1 MVDVPTST
9 AQRRHTARPRIPG
22 GISGW
27 IIRRTRLASLAGNGL
42 ALVLAVAISSG
53 LGLLY
58 WMVAARLLSPAEA
71 GIGATLVAT
80 MTALSHAA
88 QLNLR
93 NIAHRFLP
101 ASGRDAPRLIWQLYA
116 LAGVVALVL
125 GVGFVLG
132 AGRWAEDLAFVSR
145 SPLVASVFIAAL
157 VVWTLYSMQ
166 EAILTGLRLSGL
178 VPVQTLTYALAKI
191 LLVMALILWISPTGL
206 AVLAAWVIPAALLG
220 LMVREMT
227 RHELRQGEVW
237 QAAPTEVIDRGHFFR
252 FFGWDYAGSLAT
264 SIVHAVVPLLVISIS
279 GAAASAHYQIAWSIA
294 YSLYLVGRQLGAA
307 LQAEAALCPER
318 RQSIY
323 ASTFAYALA
332 LVVPASL
339 ALLVFAPW
347 VMFLF
352 GEAYVEQGSHVL
364 RIFALA
370 AVPLTLVTVGLAVA
384 RAEKAYPLLALVQV
398 LTLITTIGLGAAWLQ
413 QFGVGGMAWAWL
425 AAHSIALAF
434 MVLYALRR
442 TGVSGLPAFCIA
454 FIDACIEAIRMAASQ
469 LRDLRGRRLFTG
481 RPTIEQ
487 GLSGAAVQR
496 VTRDG
501 RPVVEKQALT
511 PRGIAALEAE
521 SDALQRLR
529 TDVGVEAPGDVLPQW
544 LAFDV
549 EKDGASRKIKARL
562 AMSAMP
568 GKRVQPAS
576 TRAGSVWQA
585 ASEAVAVLRK
595 LQGAAH
601 LAGVTHEEPACRV
614 QEAMG
619 ELRERFSVRP
629 STTAG
634 RCLAAMERDLEALFR
649 DHPAETGLGH
659 GDFCL
664 DNVLFDPDTGEVT
677 GIVDWGQLRLDDPVW
692 LDPLFMI
699 LVTRSNVTQRQ
710 FGVVV
715 ADLLRRP
722 ALTGVEAAM
731 LDDERLVS
739 NARLLRAAILLAWVH
754 HIVSN
759 TGKSEGYKARS
770 YWSLVNFNLVVRAYD
785 HVR

>member
-1 MVDVPTST
+1 MVDAPTT
-9 AQRRHTARPRIPG
+9 AAPRHDLAPVKVSG
-22 GISGW
+22 GIAGW
-27 IIRRTRLASLAGNGL
+27 ILRRTRLASLAGNGL
-42 ALVLAVAISSG
+42 ALVLAVGISSV

-80 MTALSHAA
+80 MMGLSHAA

-101 ASGRDAPRLIWQLYA
+101 ASGRDAPRLIRRLYA
-116 LAGVVALVL
+116 LAGVVAIVL
-125 GVGFVLG
+125 GLGFVFG
-132 AGRWAEDLAFVSR
+132 AGHWAEDLAFVSR

-178 VPVQTLTYALAKI
+178 VPVQTLTYAIAKI
-191 LLVMALILWISPTGL
+191 LLVFALVLWVSQTGL
-206 AVLAAWVIPAALLG
+206 AVLAAWVIPAAVLG
-220 LMVREMT
+220 LVVHRMA
-227 RHELRQGEVW
+227 RHELSQGEVW

-264 SIVHAVVPLLVISIS
+264 SIALAVVPMLVISIS

-307 LQAEAALCPER
+307 LQAEAALYPDR

-332 LVVPASL
+332 LVVPACL

-347 VMFLF
+347 IMLLF
-352 GEAYVEQGSHVL
+352 GEAYVDQGSHVL

-384 RAEKAYPLLALVQV
+384 RAEKAYPLLTLVQV
-398 LTLITTIGLGAAWLQ
+398 LTLIATVGLGAVWLQ

-425 AAHSIALAF
+425 AAHTIALAF

-442 TGVSGLPAFCIA
+442 TGVAALPAFGIA
-454 FIDACIEAIRMAASQ
+454 FVDASIGAVRMV
-469 LRDLRGRRLFTG
+469 LTRLNDLRGG
-481 RPTIEQ
+481 RMFNGHPAMEQ
-487 GLSGAAVQR
+487 GLSGASVQR

-501 RPVVEKQALT
+501 RPIVEKQATT
-511 PRGIAALEAE
+511 PRAITALKAE
-521 SDALQRLR
+521 SNALQQLR
-529 TDVGVEAPGDVLPQW
+529 SDVRSAAPIDLLPQW
-544 LAFDV
+544 LGFDL
-549 EKDGASRKIKARL
+549 EKDDLSREIKARL

-568 GKRVQPAS
+568 GKRVHPDAE
-576 TRAGSVWQA
+576 RAVSVWQA
-585 ASEAVAVLRK
+585 AARAVAALRQLQNAIPGSRATPDTFAYWVHDAMDELRK
-595 LQGAAH
+595 
-601 LAGVTHEEPACRV
+601 
-614 QEAMG
+614 
-619 ELRERFSVRP
+619 RFSVRP
-629 STTAG
+629 DTRAG
-634 RCLAAMERDLEALFR
+634 RCLAPMEQDLAQLVR

-664 DNVLFDPDTGEVT
+664 DNVLFDPETGDVSA
-677 GIVDWGQLRLDDPVW
+677 IVDWGQLRMDAPVW

-699 LVTRSNVTQRQ
+699 LVTRSNVTQSQ
-710 FGVVV
+710 FGVAV

-722 ALTGVEAAM
+722 VLTGAEAAM
-731 LDDERLVS
+731 LDDVRLAS
-739 NARLLRAAILLAWVH
+739 DPRLLRAAVLLAWVH
-754 HIVSN
+754 HIAAN
-759 TGKSEGYKARS
+759 TGKSESYRAQS
-770 YWSLVNFNLVVRAYD
+770 YWSLVNFNYVVRAYD